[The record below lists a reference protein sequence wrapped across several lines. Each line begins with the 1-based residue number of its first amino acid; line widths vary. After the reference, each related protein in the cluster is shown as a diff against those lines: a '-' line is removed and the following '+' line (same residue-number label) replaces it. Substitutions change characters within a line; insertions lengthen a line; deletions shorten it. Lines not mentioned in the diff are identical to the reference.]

1 MNLDELEDQWLPAY
15 RAGSFIRQ
23 FDELRFSDSAILD
36 SMPADAVRRVGR
48 SAFVHFGTFRR
59 KARLAHE
66 QSAERKESER
76 NRRVAVEDAT
86 KFDWVEWRRQIEKSI
101 AELDGKVN
109 RLERGIY

>member
-1 MNLDELEDQWLPAY
+1 MPAY
-15 RAGSFIRQ
+15 RAGSMIRQ
-23 FDELRFSDSAILD
+23 FEDVKFSDSVVLN
-36 SMPADAVRRVGR
+36 SMPADAVRREGR

-59 KARLAHE
+59 GARLAHQ
-66 QSAERKESER
+66 QSVERREAERTRK
-76 NRRVAVEDAT
+76 AAAEDAT